1 MSTQKFY
8 NINFDREVVVQGKNT
23 TFLSITRNES
33 EMGTNDSLVVVL
45 YPQVNTWEHYA
56 TVNIQLDEPGTVL
69 KNTWKFK
76 YIVPP
81 NLPDA
86 NEPSLRQIVY
96 GLEILNWET
105 IAPSLVNA
113 INPTEGVPLEI
124 VPYGNGLDLNFGFS
138 IKSKNGVN
146 FTPPVSVINGV
157 KLGKYNIEE
166 SDSWQINGGT
176 TSRQVESLENQLA
189 TTYWQ
194 PFDTTYANP
203 FDGTIFGVY
212 GKDTGF
218 FSRKNS
224 AWINLPYDQN
234 NTKNN
239 GISIRVDYDGK
250 LDSHLKL
257 NLIIAKIDNFRLL
270 PKDLITTDLGVPF
283 ATGPYGWKT
292 GSNIPRDYQEVH
304 FFGYREDYVKTKRD
318 NEPISFDIEN
328 PIFDD
333 KASYALLKTN
343 PKISGNVKLTTDSNG
358 DIWLNSFDA
367 NDELANSA
375 YKKYQISPTSTYQ
388 RDVHYFFNKGKT
400 PSNIV
405 FEPYQFDTQYL
416 NTKRTFDQ
424 QYDNFYNYGVEQL
437 RSKFYDE
444 DFTFLAPLWLRKDV
458 PDFFLIFRIDGPL
471 NIDSYLNTSN
481 ATKFNDF
488 FAGAR
493 LIKTFDMRVSSKLG
507 TYLRKIV
514 NDERYK
520 ERPLEVSWESDVA
533 TYWSGISYKEG
544 TMTSKGEFLYD
555 YYRQDRPVKEYE
567 DYITSGFERNGIIST
582 NLINLEFLFND
593 EEADLYS
600 INRYFGIYVKENQL
614 AEFQIEPSVLGKIQV
629 ASLASTDPTVL
640 PVYQSPAPKPGV
652 DGEPYSLREFT
663 QTNPDG
669 IQIPIHYFHNE
680 TGSTNTTNIPTYQ
693 GDVMGKFPLPAMVD
707 DPLRFFYVK
716 DRNDVF
722 KRVNKLTE
730 VDYGVKGTV
739 DYIRA
744 TQLQLFD
751 NQENMSSYSGVTNIT
766 SQYEAE
772 LLDSGNSQLVLQL
785 LDQVGT
791 GVFAE
796 GEELVIN
803 VDNYNGFEDDIKTYY
818 VQVTDAV
825 LGSYVKVKYFIGD
838 FITSTT
844 ISTFNQPPVNGTTTV
859 AVNTNADMSS
869 GDFIYI
875 VGGGYYQVTNSIDIL
890 TVSSPFQIGQNGQ
903 PIATLTAPIT
913 NTIGGAIPGT
923 YNAIVQASSS
933 GLGVGATFNVIV
945 NASGN
950 VSSVT
955 LNTQGT
961 NYKQTDIITIN
972 TTAIGGTG
980 MLTISPASLTTVTY
994 NVTNATSSG
1003 NGTGFIFNVTY
1014 NSIGSKSVTVVNGGK
1029 GNGIG
1034 DVITIPA
1041 SSLGGGIAANMTFTI
1056 TNVIHNITI
1065 KNLGMAGNTA
1075 PSVSVFGNALIGKHF
1090 DGEQTYY
1097 ANPIS
1102 TQLPLD
1108 TYLTIDLYNPG
1119 GYVRGN
1125 AWRIEVNNGS
1135 VIKTLLSGTRP
1146 INASIPQEYSQFR
1159 WRLIANGTG
1168 LQPGDAWDYPVYD
1181 PNGIDYITHFSPEG
1195 TPAQVAKA
1203 INKAI
1208 STYGNIPVKS
1218 YSNNETVYI
1227 KSKLSFEEGNTIT
1240 LTRNLTSQSY
1250 YANVGFYEKGNCDR
1264 KETLTQLSLPGLSD
1278 VNLSPRFIEFV
1289 DRPADTAYYVKIT
1302 KTSTGA
1308 IVSGLLNCVPTSYA
1322 TLTSTGT
1329 PFWFNYVG
1337 DVFETNGLPISLDM
1351 SNLNVSETIE
1361 VAYSLTS
1368 TYAILQ
1374 NFIGGVQRKRNRA
1387 KISYENGT
1395 KYFVDRRTVR
1405 LGNIISGSKII
1416 DLETEALYVGAS
1428 ISGTGIPDRSFIIDV
1443 NATSIVLNNAATT
1456 TANGVT
1462 LNIGEITSLN
1472 NTKIKDQWFQCQKGL
1487 YSEIKGWNVQG
1498 KLLYSLPYL
1507 EEPIYDGNDNITEY
1521 KSLSDSSI
1529 IQIENPTQEI
1539 YTTPDKRIVAWS
1551 IYRPVLGIFSLYP
1564 IKEFDFDFITSDYA
1578 YTPTIETFPY
1588 FFKET
1593 IANNESL
1600 ELSVNENYK
1609 LSQDS
1614 SQDFSIKVS
1623 IKTQKDDTWHIF
1635 DTLTFS
1641 GNMVGNLSGSDLQ
1654 VLLNTFYPFYSY
1666 DDAEY
1671 PYLSVN
1677 RNYNFYVKPY
1687 AYRGAGLRNFQR
1699 LYLRTANDEIIYPE
1713 KIKITYIGRVPST
1726 LTVTNYN
1733 YENDLDITQFNGF
1746 AGLQDITSINDEN
1759 KIQELKDDGEYIQA
1773 FTYQLLFSEYDRLRE
1788 NYNKDWAVRSII
1800 VPYIN
1805 KWVQEGTDARDNY
1818 YRLNNS
1824 MAFGINNMSPSNQI
1838 DFVETSVLTNEFP
1851 YLDSVPK
1858 DYFEESLE
1866 GSRSYMFA
1874 KLDDVAIKGKT
1885 WYELLK
1891 NDDTN
1896 DWFTKYF
1903 SVGYP
1908 TEEVYSGNK
1917 ITKSREE
1924 RFTFFNYINGLGKSQ
1939 TLFRGVKIQGVVFD
1953 DSGVVPTELN
1963 ESTALDDYKFAAVA
1977 RFVKPGIDFE
1987 LETPIKIEVIKNDKF
2002 KSIVMIFT
2010 VYINDYR
2017 TQSGH
2022 MNYFLLYAMNDIL
2035 KNENQN
2041 QLPFV
2046 SASASGVSLNIKNF
2060 LPYNGSFNYTNDLHN
2075 QIERPRQG
2083 MLGGGYLELGNKR
2096 LGGNFDLL
2104 SIALDSVTGLLKV
2117 RLKQINNT
2125 YLFNLLNELN
2135 TTRNN
2140 YIYPT
2145 DNFIINP
2152 NLVKTSTPLTANGFF
2167 STFTVSSKDFLG
2179 NRSIRSF
2186 FDSQEGNYVSIN
2198 PLEITF
2204 KAGDIGGRTLVVNNA
2219 SGYPAG
2225 NSGLEFSPLQTY
2237 NFQTTDAGR
2246 EKETYAISGGTDGHN
2261 SMQNYLTIGNVQA
2274 LVNTE
2279 DPAIEYYNVG
2289 SNNIATNYRI
2299 RFVSPDSIIKEGLLQ
2314 YAEDTDKPQE
2324 YLNAS
2329 LIGYDLVNTNT
2340 QEYMLRH
2347 RGFYEPKSRDIISF
2361 WVRED
2366 NDFSKHYEK
2375 DFLLG
2380 NTHINTSFSLSGLL
2394 RNYGINKVATSGEVL
2409 KIARESAY
2417 KSLYPLINEVA
2428 ISATNAFALNSSWDS
2443 EFYRNYST
2451 TADWVSVEGI
2461 AEMKE
2466 LKSFLASKTMNV
2478 PKSHEFQTFNST
2490 EVVYTLEDPIESIGT
2505 SYLATNTGQYM
2516 PNADKPKLVI
2526 DINVKSRLLRQ
2537 LINDIDSGNYV
2548 NEFDKLPLY
2557 SQNVSVLAGLTT
2569 AQITELKTNYF
2580 NKNIINLYDVSE
2592 INLWVLNKEGVQL
2605 LSLELSEA
2613 EKTSA
2618 GYKIDKDCVVT
2629 QVSDFDFTITKT
2641 LDTKIPSGFG
2651 ISVLVKRI

>member
-1 MSTQKFY
+1 MSTPNFY
-8 NINFDREVVVQGKNT
+8 NINFEREVVVQGKNT
-23 TFLSITRNES
+23 TFLSITRNED
-33 EMGTNDSLVVVL
+33 EFNPNDNLVVVL
-45 YPQVNTWEHYA
+45 YPQVNTWEHYV
-56 TVNIQLDEPGTVL
+56 TVNIQLDEPGTIL
-69 KNTWKFK
+69 KDTWKFK
-76 YIVPP
+76 YAVGSPALP
-81 NLPDA
+81 NVND
-86 NEPSLRQIVY
+86 PSLKQIVY
-96 GLEILNWET
+96 GLEILNWEV
-105 IAPSLVNA
+105 IAASLVNN
-113 INPTEGVPLEI
+113 INPNEGIPLEI
-124 VPYGNGLDLNFGFS
+124 TPYETGIDLNYGFS
-138 IKSKNGVN
+138 IKSKNGVT
-146 FTPPVSVINGV
+146 FTPPTSIITGV
-157 KLGKYNIEE
+157 ELGKYNTEE
-166 SDSWQINGGT
+166 NNSWQINGGD
-176 TSRQVESLENQLA
+176 TSKQVAALENQAA

-194 PFDTTYANP
+194 PFDTTYKNP
-203 FDGTIFGVY
+203 FDGTIFGTY
-212 GKDTGF
+212 GQDTGF
-218 FSRKNS
+218 FSRKKA
-224 AWINLPYDQN
+224 AWISLPYDSN
-234 NTKNN
+234 NTENN
-239 GISIRVDYDGK
+239 GISIRVDYDGE

-257 NLIIAKIDNFRLL
+257 NLIIAKINKFRLL
-270 PKDLITTDLGVPF
+270 PRDLITNDSGSQFT
-283 ATGPYGWKT
+283 TGTYGWKN
-292 GSNIPRDYQEVH
+292 GADIPRDYQEVH

-328 PIFDD
+328 PIYDD
-333 KASYALLKTN
+333 QSSYALLKTN

-400 PSNIV
+400 PANVV

-458 PDFFLIFRIDGPL
+458 PEFFLIFRIDGPL

-481 ATKFNDF
+481 ATKFTDF
-488 FAGAR
+488 FNGAR
-493 LIKTFDMRVSSKLG
+493 LIKTFDMRASAKLG
-507 TYLRKIV
+507 TYLRNIV

-544 TMTSKGEFLYD
+544 TITSKGEFLYD

-629 ASLASTDPTVL
+629 ASLASADPTVL
-640 PVYQSPAPKPGV
+640 PVYQSPAPKLGV

-693 GDVMGKFPLPAMVD
+693 GDVLGKLPLPAMVD

-722 KRVNKLTE
+722 KRVNQLTE
-730 VDYGVKGTV
+730 VDYGIKGTA

-751 NQENMSSYSGVTNIT
+751 SQENMSSYSGVTNIT

-785 LDQVGT
+785 IDQTGT

-796 GEELVIN
+796 DEELVIN
-803 VDNYNGFEDDIKTYY
+803 VDNYNSFEDDVKTYY
-818 VQVTDAV
+818 IQVTDAV

-838 FITSTT
+838 FLTSTT
-844 ISTFNQPPVNGTTTV
+844 ISTFNQPPVNGTV
-859 AVNTNADMSS
+859 SIAVQSSTNMFS
-869 GDFIYI
+869 GEFIYI
-875 VGGGYYQVTNSIDIL
+875 IGGGYYQITDVNDVLTINTPAQ
-890 TVSSPFQIGQNGQ
+890 TVSSGQS
-903 PIATLTAPIT
+903 IATLTTPVT
-913 NTIGGAIPGT
+913 NTVIGTNGT
-923 YNAIVQASSS
+923 YTGITQLSNTGV
-933 GLGVGATFNVIV
+933 GVGATFNVV
-945 NASGN
+945 VSGGA
-950 VSSVT
+950 VTSVT
-955 LNTQGT
+955 LNAQGA
-961 NYKQTDIITIN
+961 NYNLTDVITIN
-972 TTAIGGTG
+972 TSSFGISGT
-980 MLTISPASLTTVTY
+980 LTISPATLVPVTY
-994 NVTNATSSG
+994 SVTNATSSG

-1014 NSIGSKSVTVVNGGK
+1014 NAAGAKTVVVTDGGRD
-1029 GNGIG
+1029 NNAG
-1034 DVITIPA
+1034 DIITIPA
-1041 SSLGGGIAANMTFTI
+1041 SSLGGGIATNMTFTI
-1056 TNVIHNITI
+1056 TAVIHTIVI
-1065 KNLGMAGNTA
+1065 KNLGMTGNTA
-1075 PSVSVFGNALIGKHF
+1075 PVLSVFGNALIGKHF
-1090 DGEQTYY
+1090 DSEQTYY
-1097 ANPIS
+1097 VNPIS
-1102 TQLPLD
+1102 SQLQLD
-1108 TYLTIDLYNPG
+1108 TYLTIDMYNTG
-1119 GYVRGN
+1119 GYVPGN
-1125 AWRIEVNNGS
+1125 AWQVEVNNGS
-1135 VIKTLLSGTRP
+1135 VIKTLLSGTNP
-1146 INASIPQEYSQFR
+1146 IDATIPQEYSQFR
-1159 WRLIANGTG
+1159 WRLKANGTG

-1181 PNGIDYITHFSPEG
+1181 PNGADFITHFSPEG

-1203 INKAI
+1203 ISKAI
-1208 STYGNIPVKS
+1208 STFGNIPVKS
-1218 YSNNETVYI
+1218 YSNGETVYL
-1227 KSKLSFEEGNTIT
+1227 KSKLAYEEGNTIT
-1240 LTRNLTSQSY
+1240 LTRNLTPQSY
-1250 YANVGFYEKGNCDR
+1250 YTNLGFYEKGNCER
-1264 KETLTQLSLPGLSD
+1264 KESLTQLSYTGLSD
-1278 VNLSPRFIEFV
+1278 TDLSPRFIEFV
-1289 DRPADTAYYVKIT
+1289 DQPTDTAYYVKIT
-1302 KTSTGA
+1302 KTTNGA
-1308 IVSGLLNCVPTSYA
+1308 IVTGALNCTPTSYA

-1337 DVFETNGLPISLDM
+1337 DVYEMNGLPISLDM
-1351 SNLNVSETIE
+1351 SNLTVNETVE
-1361 VAYSLTS
+1361 VAYSLKSTS
-1368 TYAILQ
+1368 VILQ
-1374 NFIGGVQRKRNRA
+1374 NFIGGVKRKRNRA
-1387 KISYENGT
+1387 KVSYENGT
-1395 KYFVDRRTVR
+1395 KYFTDRRTIR
-1405 LGNIISGSKII
+1405 LGNTVLGSKII
-1416 DLETEALYVGAS
+1416 SLESEALYVGAS
-1428 ISGTGIPDRSFIIDV
+1428 ISGNGIPTNSFIVDV
-1443 NATSIVLNNAATT
+1443 NATSITINNAATI
-1456 TANGVT
+1456 TATGVT

-1472 NTKIKDQWFQCQKGL
+1472 NTKIRDQWFQCQKGL

-1507 EEPIYDGNDNITEY
+1507 EEPLYDGNDNITEY
-1521 KSLSDSSI
+1521 KSLGISSI

-1564 IKEFDFDFITSDYA
+1564 IKEFDFDFILSDYA

-1588 FFKET
+1588 FLKET
-1593 IANNESL
+1593 LQNNEEL

-1609 LSQDS
+1609 LSQNS
-1614 SQDFSIKVS
+1614 PTSFELKVS
-1623 IKTQKDDTWHIF
+1623 VKTPNTDNWYIF
-1635 DTLTFS
+1635 DTLTFD
-1641 GNMVGNLSGSDLQ
+1641 VGFIGSPELQ
-1654 VLLNTFYPFYSY
+1654 VLLNTYYPFYRY
-1666 DDAEY
+1666 DETEY

-1677 RNYNFYVKPY
+1677 GNYNFYVKPY
-1687 AYRGAGLRNFQR
+1687 AYRGTGLRNYQR
-1699 LYLRTANDEIIYPE
+1699 LYLRTGNDEIIYPE
-1713 KIKITYIGRVPST
+1713 KIKITYVGSGSAK
-1726 LTVTNYN
+1726 LTITNYN
-1733 YENDLDITQFNGF
+1733 YEQDLDITQFNGF
-1746 AGLQDITSINDEN
+1746 AGLQDITSIDDEN

-1788 NYNKDWAVRSII
+1788 NYNKDWAVRSIV

-1858 DYFEESLE
+1858 DYFEDALE
-1866 GSRSYMFA
+1866 GSRSYMFT
-1874 KLDDVAIKGKT
+1874 KLDEVAVKGKT

-1908 TEEVYSGNK
+1908 SEEVYSGNK
-1917 ITKSREE
+1917 ITKPREE
-1924 RFTFFNYINGLGKSQ
+1924 RFTFFKYVNGLGKSQ

-1953 DSGVVPTELN
+1953 DSGVAPIEMN
-1963 ESTALDDYKFAAVA
+1963 ESTVLDDYKFASVA

-2010 VYINDYR
+2010 IYINDYR

-2041 QLPFV
+2041 QLPTI
-2046 SASASGVSLNIKNF
+2046 AQAILPVSLNIKNF
-2060 LPYNGSFNYTNDLHN
+2060 LPYDGSFSGTDIQN
-2075 QIERPRQG
+2075 QVLRPRQG

-2096 LGGNFDLL
+2096 LGGNFNL
-2104 SIALDSVTGLLKV
+2104 SSCNNLDPVTGKMDMG
-2117 RLKQINNT
+2117 LKQINNT

-2140 YIYPT
+2140 YIYLPY
-2145 DNFIINP
+2145 NFVTPPSVITAK
-2152 NLVKTSTPLTANGFF
+2152 NLTVDGFF
-2167 STFTVSSKDFLG
+2167 SSFAVSSKDSLG
-2179 NRSIRSF
+2179 NRSIRTF
-2186 FDSQEGNYVSIN
+2186 FDSQDGNYISIN
-2198 PLEITF
+2198 PLNITF
-2204 KAGDIGGRTLVVNNA
+2204 KTGDIGGRTYA
-2219 SGYPAG
+2219 TTTYSAG
-2225 NSGLEFSPLQTY
+2225 TCGLEYSPIQSFNYQTI
-2237 NFQTTDAGR
+2237 DAGR
-2246 EKETYAISGGTDGHN
+2246 EKETYVISGGTDGHN

-2274 LVNTE
+2274 LVNTQ

-2289 SNNIATNYRI
+2289 SNNIVNNYRI

-2314 YAEDTDKPQE
+2314 FAEDTDKPQE
-2324 YLNAS
+2324 YLNSA
-2329 LIGYDLVNTNT
+2329 LIGYDIVDTNT

-2366 NDFSKHYEK
+2366 NEFSKHYEK

-2428 ISATNAFALNSSWDS
+2428 ITSTTGFALNSSWDS

-2451 TADWVSVEGI
+2451 TADWVPVEGI

-2466 LKSFLASKTMNV
+2466 LKSFLASKAMNV
-2478 PKSHEFQTFNST
+2478 PKSHEFQTFSST
-2490 EVVYTLEDPIESIGT
+2490 EVVYTLEDPIESIGV
-2505 SYLATNTGQYM
+2505 SYLETITEQYL
-2516 PNADKPKLVI
+2516 PNANKPKLII
-2526 DINVKSRLLRQ
+2526 DINVKARLLRQ
-2537 LINDIDSGNYV
+2537 LINDIDSGNYI

-2557 SQNVSVLAGLTT
+2557 SPNVSVLAGLTT
-2569 AQITELKTNYF
+2569 AQINELKTNYF
-2580 NKNIINLYDVSE
+2580 NKNIINLYNVSE
-2592 INLWVLNKEGVQL
+2592 VNLWVLNKEGIQL

-2613 EKTSA
+2613 DKTSA

-2629 QVSDFDFTITKT
+2629 QVTDFDFRITKT
-2641 LDTKIPSGFG
+2641 LDAKIPSGFA
-2651 ISVLVKRI
+2651 ISVLLKRIWSWIYN

>member
-1 MSTQKFY
+1 MNTQNYY
-8 NINFDREVVVQGKNT
+8 NINFEREVVVQGKNT
-23 TFLSITRNES
+23 TFLSITRNEN
-33 EMGTNDSLVVVL
+33 EFDPNDNLVVVL
-45 YPQVNTWEHYA
+45 FPQVNTWEHYA
-56 TVNIQLDEPGTVL
+56 TINIQLDEPGTIL
-69 KNTWKFK
+69 KDTWKFK
-76 YIVPP
+76 YAVGSPALP
-81 NLPDA
+81 NV
-86 NEPSLRQIVY
+86 NEPSLKQIVY

-105 IAPSLVNA
+105 IAASLVNV
-113 INPTEGVPLEI
+113 INPNEGIPLEI
-124 VPYGNGLDLNFGFS
+124 IPYGNGVDLNYGFS
-138 IKSKNGVN
+138 IKSKNGAA
-146 FTPPVSVINGV
+146 FTPPVSVITGV
-157 KLGKYNIEE
+157 ELGKYNTEDG
-166 SDSWQINGGT
+166 SSWQINGGN
-176 TSRQVESLENQLA
+176 TSKQVQALEKQNSS
-189 TTYWQ
+189 TYWQ
-194 PFDTTYANP
+194 PFDTTYSNP
-203 FDGTIFGVY
+203 FDGTTFGIY
-212 GKDTGF
+212 GQDTGF
-218 FSRKNS
+218 FSRKSN
-224 AWINLPYDQN
+224 AWISLPYDQN
-234 NTKNN
+234 NTENN

-257 NLIIAKIDNFRLL
+257 NLIIAKISKFNLS
-270 PKDLITTDLGVPF
+270 PKDLVLNGLTQYS
-283 ATGPYGWKT
+283 TGAYGWKD
-292 GSNIPRDYQEVH
+292 GVDIPRDYQEVH

-318 NEPISFDIEN
+318 NEPISFNIEN
-328 PIFDD
+328 PIYDD
-333 KASYALLKTN
+333 QASYALLKTN

-388 RDVHYFFNKGKT
+388 RDIHYFFNKGKT
-400 PSNIV
+400 PANVV

-444 DFTFLAPLWLRKDV
+444 DFTFLAPLWLRKEV
-458 PDFFLIFRIDGPL
+458 PDFFLIFRINGPL

-652 DGEPYSLREFT
+652 DGEPYSLQEFT

-693 GDVMGKFPLPAMVD
+693 GDVLGKLPLPAMVD
-707 DPLRFFYVK
+707 DPLRFFYIK

-730 VDYGVKGTV
+730 VDYGIKGTA

-744 TQLQLFD
+744 TQVQLFD
-751 NQENMSSYSGVTNIT
+751 NQENMSSYGGITNIT
-766 SQYEAE
+766 SQFEAE

-785 LDQVGT
+785 LDQAGT

-796 GEELVIN
+796 DEELVIN
-803 VDNYNGFEDDIKTYY
+803 VDNYNSFEDDIKTYY
-818 VQVTDAV
+818 VQVTEAV
-825 LGSYVKVKYFIGD
+825 LGSYVKVKYFIGEYL
-838 FITSTT
+838 TSTT
-844 ISTFNQPPVNGTTTV
+844 ISTFVQPPVNTAIPI
-859 AVNTNADMSS
+859 AVQSSADMFS

-875 VGGGYYQVTNSIDIL
+875 IGGGYYQITDVFDTLTINTPVQ
-890 TVSSPFQIGQNGQ
+890 TVSSGQ
-903 PIATLTAPIT
+903 PIATLTAPVT
-913 NTIGGAIPGT
+913 NTILGTNGT
-923 YNAIVQASSS
+923 YSAVPQSSNT
-933 GLGVGATFNVIV
+933 GAGVGATFDVV
-945 NASGN
+945 VSGGAVTSVSLNA
-950 VSSVT
+950 
-955 LNTQGT
+955 QGT
-961 NYKQTDIITIN
+961 NYNLTDVITIN
-972 TTAIGGTG
+972 TSLFGISGT
-980 MLTISPASLTTVTY
+980 LTISPATLVPVTY
-994 NVTNATSSG
+994 SVTNATSSG

-1014 NSIGSKSVTVVNGGK
+1014 NATGGK
-1029 GNGIG
+1029 TVTIADGGRDNNAG
-1034 DVITIPA
+1034 DIITIPA
-1041 SSLGGGIAANMTFTI
+1041 SALGGGTATNMTFTI
-1056 TNVIHNITI
+1056 TAVIDNIRI
-1065 KNLGMAGNTA
+1065 KNLGMTGNTA
-1075 PSVSVFGNALIGKHF
+1075 PFLSVFGNALIGKHF
-1090 DGEQTYY
+1090 DGEQILNI
-1097 ANPIS
+1097 NPIS
-1102 TQLPLD
+1102 SEIQLD
-1108 TYLTIDLYNPG
+1108 TYLTIDLYNTG
-1119 GYVRGN
+1119 GYVPGD
-1125 AWRIEVNNGS
+1125 AWSIEVNNGS
-1135 VIKTLLSGTRP
+1135 VIKTLLSGTNP
-1146 INASIPQEYSQFR
+1146 IDANIPQEYSQFR
-1159 WRLIANGTG
+1159 WRLKANGTG

-1203 INKAI
+1203 IAKAV
-1208 STYGNIPVKS
+1208 STFGNIPVKS
-1218 YSNNETVYI
+1218 YSNGETVYL
-1227 KSKLSFEEGNTIT
+1227 KSKLSYEEGNTIT
-1240 LTRNLTSQSY
+1240 LTRNLTPQSY
-1250 YANVGFYEKGNCDR
+1250 YTNLGFYEKGNCDR
-1264 KETLTQLSLPGLSD
+1264 KETLTQLSIPGLSD
-1278 VNLSPRFIEFV
+1278 TDLSPRFIEFV
-1289 DRPADTAYYVKIT
+1289 DQPADTSYYLKIT
-1302 KTSTGA
+1302 KTTNGA
-1308 IVSGLLNCVPTSYA
+1308 IVTGRLNCDSTSYV

-1329 PFWFNYVG
+1329 PFWLNYVG
-1337 DVFETNGLPISLDM
+1337 DVFETNGLPISLNM
-1351 SNLNVSETIE
+1351 SNLTVGETVE
-1361 VAYSLTS
+1361 VAYSLKSTS
-1368 TYAILQ
+1368 AIMQ
-1374 NFIGGVQRKRNRA
+1374 AFIGGVKRKRNRA

-1405 LGNIISGSKII
+1405 LGNTISGSKII
-1416 DLETEALYVGAS
+1416 NVETEALYVGAS
-1428 ISGTGIPDRSFIIDV
+1428 ISGPGIPDRSFIIDV
-1443 NATSIVLNNAATT
+1443 NATSIVLNNAATA
-1456 TANGVT
+1456 TATGAT

-1507 EEPIYDGNDNITEY
+1507 EEPLYDGNDNITEY
-1521 KSLSDSSI
+1521 KSLGSSSI
-1529 IQIENPTQEI
+1529 IQIGNSSQEI

-1564 IKEFDFDFITSDYA
+1564 IKEFDFDFILSDYA

-1609 LSQDS
+1609 LTQDS
-1614 SQDFSIKVS
+1614 FQDFSIKVS
-1623 IKTQKDDTWHIF
+1623 VLTPNTNVWQEF
-1635 DTLTFS
+1635 DTLTFN
-1641 GNMVGNLSGSDLQ
+1641 GNMDGNLSGSTDLQ
-1654 VLLNTFYPFYSY
+1654 VLLNTYYPFYRY
-1666 DDAEY
+1666 DETEY

-1677 RNYNFYVKPY
+1677 GNYDFYVKPY

-1699 LYLRTANDEIIYPE
+1699 IYLRTGNDEIIYPE
-1713 KIKITYIGRVPST
+1713 KIKITYSGAVPST

-1733 YENDLDITQFNGF
+1733 YENDLDLNQFNGF
-1746 AGLQDITSINDEN
+1746 AGLQDITSIDDEN
-1759 KIQELKDDGEYIQA
+1759 RIQELKDDGEYIQA
-1773 FTYQLLFSEYDRLRE
+1773 FTYQLLLSEYDRLRE

-1874 KLDDVAIKGKT
+1874 KLDEVALKGKT

-1908 TEEVYSGNK
+1908 TEEVYSGDK

-1924 RFTFFNYINGLGKSQ
+1924 RFTFFNYVNGLGKSQ

-1953 DSGVVPTELN
+1953 DSGIVPTEIN
-1963 ESTALDDYKFAAVA
+1963 ESTALEDYKFAAVA
-1977 RFVKPGIDFE
+1977 RFVKPGINFDA
-1987 LETPIKIEVIKNDKF
+1987 ETPIKIEVIKNDKF

-2017 TQSGH
+2017 TQNGH
-2022 MNYFLLYAMNDIL
+2022 MNYFLMYAMNDIL

-2046 SASASGVSLNIKNF
+2046 SASNVSLNIKNF
-2060 LPYNGSFNYTNDLHN
+2060 LPYNGSFNYNNDLHN

-2096 LGGNFDLL
+2096 LGGNFNL
-2104 SIALDSVTGLLKV
+2104 SNIDQDSVTGLTEIEF
-2117 RLKQINNT
+2117 KQINNT

-2140 YIYPT
+2140 YTYPSL
-2145 DNFIINP
+2145 NFITND
-2152 NLVKTSTPLTANGFF
+2152 TSVITSKALTVNSFF
-2167 STFTVSSKDFLG
+2167 SSFTVSSKDSLG
-2179 NRSIRSF
+2179 NRAIRSF
-2186 FDSQEGNYVSIN
+2186 FDSQDGNFVSLN

-2204 KAGDIGGRTLVVNNA
+2204 KAGDFGGRTYA
-2219 SGYPAG
+2219 TTTYAAG
-2225 NSGLEFSPLQTY
+2225 QSGLEYVPTLLSIIAS
-2237 NFQTTDAGR
+2237 TDAGR
-2246 EKETYAISGGTDGHN
+2246 EKETYAIDGGTDGHN
-2261 SMQNYLTIGNVQA
+2261 SMQNYLTIGNVQS

-2289 SNNIATNYRI
+2289 SNNIVNNYRI

-2314 YAEDTDKPQE
+2314 FADDTDKPQE
-2324 YLNAS
+2324 YLNS
-2329 LIGYDLVNTNT
+2329 PLIGYDIVNTNT

-2366 NDFSKHYEK
+2366 NEFSKHYEK

-2428 ISATNAFALNSSWDS
+2428 ITATNAFALNSSWDN

-2451 TADWVSVEGI
+2451 TTDWVSVEGI

-2466 LKSFLASKTMNV
+2466 LKSFLASKAMNV
-2478 PKSHEFQTFNST
+2478 PKSHEFQTFNSS
-2490 EVVYTLEDPIESIGT
+2490 EVVYTLEDPIESIGA
-2505 SYLATNTGQYM
+2505 SYLATNTGQYL
-2516 PNADKPKLVI
+2516 PNADKPKLII
-2526 DINVKSRLLRQ
+2526 DINIKSRLLRQ
-2537 LINDIDSGNYV
+2537 LIDDIDSGNYT
-2548 NEFDKLPLY
+2548 NEFNKLPLY
-2557 SQNVSVLAGLTT
+2557 APTVSVLAGLTT
-2569 AQITELKTNYF
+2569 AQINDLKTNYF
-2580 NKNIINLYDVSE
+2580 SKNIINLYYVAE
-2592 INLWVLNKEGVQL
+2592 VNLWVLNKEGIQL

-2613 EKTSA
+2613 DKTSA
-2618 GYKIDKDCVVT
+2618 GYKIDKDCIVT
-2629 QVSDFDFTITKT
+2629 QVTDFDFKITKT
-2641 LDTKIPSGFG
+2641 LDSKIPSGFG